1 MIIENTLKEAF
12 VGKQIRSLNN
22 HDGVPGFVAKG
33 FIVTDVTQEQDDQTG
48 TVYYCLSGTLKGKPE
63 SVAITHKSEIEWVNY
78 KGAEWAKVSL
88 NGLFVLKEDWVF
100 LDLENE
106 DLMDARGG
114 TRTVLKKQAGK
125 VVIENINAN

>member
-12 VGKQIRSLNN
+12 VGKQIKSLNN

-33 FIVTDVTQEQDDQTG
+33 LIVTDVTKEQDDQTG
-48 TVYYCLSGTLKGKPE
+48 TIYYCLSGTLNGNPE

-88 NGLFVLKEDWVF
+88 NGTVIQEEDWVF
-100 LDLENE
+100 LDLDNE

-114 TRTVLKKQAGK
+114 TRTVLKKQAGT
-125 VVIENINAN
+125 VVIENIKAN